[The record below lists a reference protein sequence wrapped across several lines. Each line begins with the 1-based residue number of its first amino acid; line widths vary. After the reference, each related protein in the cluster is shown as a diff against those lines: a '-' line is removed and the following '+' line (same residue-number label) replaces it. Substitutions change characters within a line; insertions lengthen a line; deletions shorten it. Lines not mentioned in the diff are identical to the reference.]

1 MKGLHK
7 DTENKYDP
15 NGFNMKG
22 LHKDTKTFL
31 NKEKN
36 IRKDI
41 LKNINWFNDKAEFL
55 KLYRKIIKNGEFK
68 VYTNKDYISSNLF
81 KEFLED
87 ILSGNTKYN
96 ELKNYEEEINIIEK
110 DLNNLIK
117 SKKNNKIKYYIK
129 KINYLVYGKV
139 KEKIKSDQAKSF
151 EDQQG
156 KGYVNLPIA
165 LSKIYTNNSS
175 KELINN
181 IKQLII
187 YTIINK

>member
-1 MKGLHK
+1 MKGLHKDTKNKYDPNGFDMKGLHK

-96 ELKNYEEEINIIEK
+96 EL
-110 DLNNLIK
+110 
-117 SKKNNKIKYYIK
+117 
-129 KINYLVYGKV
+129 
-139 KEKIKSDQAKSF
+139 
-151 EDQQG
+151 
-156 KGYVNLPIA
+156 
-165 LSKIYTNNSS
+165 
-175 KELINN
+175 
-181 IKQLII
+181 
-187 YTIINK
+187 